1 MKILEKIKIWYKL
14 RSITKVKPDITNLVI
29 QQLKGITIDII
40 KDSYDG
46 LSKTEEK
53 ELHKNAELM
62 KGNEAFKFICDNLV
76 NLQAEKIAQESKT
89 MESVNF
95 CRGTINGIFLLQEE
109 VDRLSLLYKEA
120 NTAKEKFN
128 KYNILAED

>member
-14 RSITKVKPDITNLVI
+14 RRITKTKPDITDLVR

-76 NLQAEKIAQESKT
+76 NLQAEKIAQKSKT